1 VNRERE
7 EKERLYYLVAAVTLL
22 HPLSLLLLLA
32 LHLPRWYLASVQ
44 HSSSPKAR
52 LAGGVVLIQMWT
64 LKIISNRVRCGASV
78 GGLSKRNAIA
88 TDAGWL
94 RSTSR
99 TRREECRLGVSQ
111 LQRPCSEQKYRW
123 AGVGWAPRNA
133 GAHKAPPMQLNT
145 NSQRCSG
152 VPIVLAVYSL
162 ASPWQADPSE
172 SPLDASEQ

>member
-7 EKERLYYLVAAVTLL
+7 EKERVYSICRCCYPPSSTVALAPPGSASPAVVSRKCAALLVAQGAVG
-22 HPLSLLLLLA
+22 
-32 LHLPRWYLASVQ
+32 
-44 HSSSPKAR
+44 
-52 LAGGVVLIQMWT
+52 GGVVLIQMWS

-123 AGVGWAPRNA
+123 AGEGWAPRNA
-133 GAHKAPPMQLNT
+133 GAHKAPPMQLKHELAAM
-145 NSQRCSG
+145 QRGAHSARR
-152 VPIVLAVYSL
+152 I
-162 ASPWQADPSE
+162 
-172 SPLDASEQ
+172 